1 MTPRLTGIALA
12 LLALPTLSA
21 QASSDIEDCTWG
33 ASDCV
38 LQGEP
43 WLDVTNDTRDNL
55 MRLIGEQKQFALPVY
70 PLPADLRNT
79 REYHFGYHADDG
91 TTPVEAPAVSA
102 PAAAAPDLLATLL
115 TAMHLDPAA
124 ATVSDTDRETRFVSN
139 NSQSVIAFLTA
150 LNNEKSLTDAQRQHL
165 AQARLSLYQA
175 PDSQPASVNAP
186 QGTPAAA
193 FDDYLAAATAF
204 YQGDYPAAAERF
216 SALKASQQPWVAQ
229 TAAYMLMRVALNQ
242 STAGATDDEYGLFDT
257 TKIDKAAARQ
267 ALGFS
272 EDYLKSWPTGDYAD
286 SARGMQRR
294 IYWYLQDW
302 DALAPRYEQALKAAP
317 DADALRALLI
327 ENDSKLQ
334 SKDASGESWFV
345 SSPDAPLLTFT
356 QTLRW
361 LREYE
366 RKGEKNP
373 HVTRQMLDDYKP
385 IYEKAGLMPL
395 WNYLQNAWLFWQQ
408 EDYAAVTAAI
418 KPADSLP
425 QHDILALS
433 EQVLYGDALGAQKQW
448 AAARDHWQ
456 RLLKSAKPGAEQQL
470 LQMKLAAALV
480 ENNETAAIFAPE
492 SLVTGLR
499 YRSLVLKTKASPEL
513 LKAEA
518 QHGMNNEDRTI
529 ALHTLLTRHLIAGRY
544 QDYLNDKA
552 LAKDL
557 RPLDEKTFGDVNLQI
572 FNWKGD
578 DVAEGYA
585 CPTLDD
591 TAKTLAGRPDDSHA
605 LNCLGEFFRLT
616 DARVNRWGDSGGNST
631 LDSATDIDH
640 ADGQPD
646 RQHYYQQVIANPKA
660 EPEDKSYALYRAVMC
675 YAPSG
680 YNDCGGK
687 EVDKATRK
695 AWFGQL
701 KKNWPGSPWAQQL
714 KYYW

>member
-102 PAAAAPDLLATLL
+102 PAAAAPDPLATLL

-267 ALGFS
+267 ALAFS

-366 RKGEKNP
+366 RKGEKTRTSRARCSTTTNP
-373 HVTRQMLDDYKP
+373 
-385 IYEKAGLMPL
+385 
-395 WNYLQNAWLFWQQ
+395 F
-408 EDYAAVTAAI
+408 
-418 KPADSLP
+418 
-425 QHDILALS
+425 
-433 EQVLYGDALGAQKQW
+433 
-448 AAARDHWQ
+448 
-456 RLLKSAKPGAEQQL
+456 
-470 LQMKLAAALV
+470 MK
-480 ENNETAAIFAPE
+480 
-492 SLVTGLR
+492 
-499 YRSLVLKTKASPEL
+499 K
-513 LKAEA
+513 
-518 QHGMNNEDRTI
+518 
-529 ALHTLLTRHLIAGRY
+529 
-544 QDYLNDKA
+544 
-552 LAKDL
+552 
-557 RPLDEKTFGDVNLQI
+557 
-572 FNWKGD
+572 
-578 DVAEGYA
+578 
-585 CPTLDD
+585 
-591 TAKTLAGRPDDSHA
+591 
-605 LNCLGEFFRLT
+605 
-616 DARVNRWGDSGGNST
+616 
-631 LDSATDIDH
+631 
-640 ADGQPD
+640 
-646 RQHYYQQVIANPKA
+646 
-660 EPEDKSYALYRAVMC
+660 RA
-675 YAPSG
+675 
-680 YNDCGGK
+680 
-687 EVDKATRK
+687 
-695 AWFGQL
+695 
-701 KKNWPGSPWAQQL
+701 
-714 KYYW
+714 

>member
-1 MTPRLTGIALA
+1 MTLRLTGIALA
-12 LLALPTLSA
+12 LLTLPTLCA

-33 ASDCV
+33 TPGCV

-43 WLDVTNDTRDNL
+43 WLNVNNDTRDNL
-55 MRLIGEQKQFALPVY
+55 IRLISEQKHFALPVW
-70 PLPADLRNT
+70 PLPADT
-79 REYHFGYHADDG
+79 RTTRDYHFGYHEEDVTETATPG
-91 TTPVEAPAVSA
+91 T
-102 PAAAAPDLLATLL
+102 AAGDAPDPLATLL
-115 TAMHLDPAA
+115 TSLHLDPAA
-124 ATVSDTDRETRFVSN
+124 ATLSDADRENRFVSN

-165 AQARLSLYQA
+165 AQARLSIYQA
-175 PDSQPASVNAP
+175 PDSTPDSLNAP
-186 QGTPAAA
+186 QGSAAA
-193 FDDYLAAATAF
+193 VFDEYLGAASAF
-204 YQGDYPAAAERF
+204 YQGDYPAATERF
-216 SALKASQQPWVAQ
+216 SALKASSQPWVAQ

-242 STAGATDDEYGLFDT
+242 SSAAAVDDDYGLFDT
-257 TKIDKAAARQ
+257 TKIDKTAARQ
-267 ALGFS
+267 ALAYS
-272 EDYLKSWPTGDYAD
+272 EAYLKAWPEGDYAD

-317 DADALRALLI
+317 DADALRALLL
-327 ENDSKLQ
+327 ENDTKLQ
-334 SKDASGESWFV
+334 SKDASGDTFFV

-361 LREYE
+361 LRENE
-366 RKGEKNP
+366 RKADKNP

-408 EDYAAVTAAI
+408 QDYAAVVAAI
-418 KPADSLP
+418 KPADSVP
-425 QHDILALS
+425 QNDILAFS

-480 ENNETAAIFAPE
+480 ENNETAAIFAPQ

-499 YRSLVLKTKASPEL
+499 YRSLVLKTRAPLDL
-513 LKAEA
+513 LKDQAL
-518 QHGMNNEDRTI
+518 HGMNNEERTI
-529 ALHTLLTRHLIAGRY
+529 ALHTLLTRHLTEGRY
-544 QDYLNDKA
+544 QDYLQDKA
-552 LAKDL
+552 LAGDL
-557 RPLDEKTFGDVNLQI
+557 KPLDEKAYGDVSLTI

-578 DVAEGYA
+578 DVAKGYA
-585 CPTLDD
+585 CRPLDE
-591 TAKTLAGRPDDSHA
+591 TAKTLAAHPDDSHA

-616 DARVNRWGDSGGNST
+616 GAQVNPWGDSGGNST
-631 LDSATDIDH
+631 LDTVTRTE
-640 ADGQPD
+640 QPVGLPN

-680 YNDCGGK
+680 YNDCGG
-687 EVDKATRK
+687 EDVDKATRK